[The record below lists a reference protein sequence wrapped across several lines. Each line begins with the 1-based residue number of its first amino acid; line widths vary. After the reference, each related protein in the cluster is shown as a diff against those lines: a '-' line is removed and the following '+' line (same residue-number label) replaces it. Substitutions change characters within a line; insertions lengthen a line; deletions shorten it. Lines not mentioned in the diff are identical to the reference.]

1 MDFEITIEIIL
12 TVVTAVITAFLGWA
26 AKKWNWDTSDYIPF
40 QNLAVAIIA
49 GILFIVTGLQT
60 NVVTAFIISFGAS
73 FGAGGIY
80 DLIKTKKED
89 EIYGK

>member
-26 AKKWNWDTSDYIPF
+26 AKRWNWDTADYIPF
-40 QNLAVAIIA
+40 QNLAVAIIS

-60 NVVTAFIISFGAS
+60 NVVIAFIISFGAS
-73 FGAGGIY
+73 FGAGGLY
-80 DLIKTKKED
+80 DLIKTNK
-89 EIYGK
+89 